1 MISIFF
7 VPGMFGSSIEYMLR
21 MFSNDFLYSVRSARR
36 NNIWCSSGIQSD
48 GSMHGFVKEWHP
60 GSLSDFEQNIDVEI
74 STPIYPTTDG
84 TLLKILKVY
93 PFKPSSVNVLLYAD
107 SLRAAEINILF
118 QYHKIAVGAV
128 MKFGLGI
135 FSNGHENE
143 NDIVNWNNKYTHW
156 SQMQPW
162 EWREWMSLFYT
173 TWVQEWINSQ
183 HEVPDNFLKISNT
196 EMLFRPKDTIT
207 RIFDFCNVPITGDLD
222 LFVNEW
228 AEKQQYVIDEF
239 NVLDDICNNTINNIA
254 FSWEQLHIV
263 ASAIVQQRL
272 RSLGYEIRCDGLN
285 TFPTDSA
292 TLYSLLERC

>member
-1 MISIFF
+1 
-7 VPGMFGSSIEYMLR
+7 MFGSSIEYMLR
-21 MFSNDFLYSVRSARR
+21 MYSNNFLYPVRLRR
-36 NNIWCSSGIQSD
+36 NQTNTAITGIQSD
-48 GSMHGFVKEWHP
+48 GSMHGFRKELHI
-60 GSLSDFEQNIDVEI
+60 GSLSAYGQNIDVEI
-74 STPIYPTTDG
+74 STPTYPTPDG

-196 EMLFRPKDTIT
+196 EMLFQPKDTIT
-207 RIFDFCNVPITGDLD
+207 CIFDFCNVPITGDLD

-285 TFPTDSA
+285 TFPTDST
-292 TLYSLLERC
+292 TLYNLLERY

>member
-7 VPGMFGSSIEYMLR
+7 VAGMFGSSIEYMLR
-21 MFSNDFLYSVRSARR
+21 MYSNNFLYPVHLRR
-36 NNIWCSSGIQSD
+36 NHTKTSITGIQSD
-48 GSMHGFVKEWHP
+48 GSMHGFRKESHI
-60 GSLSDFEQNIDVEI
+60 GSLSAYEQDIDAEI
-74 STPIYPTTDG
+74 STPTYPTPDG

-93 PFKPSSVNVLLYAD
+93 PLKPSSVNVLLYAD

-128 MKFGLGI
+128 MKQGLGI
-135 FSNGHENE
+135 FSNAMNK
-143 NDIVNWNNKYTHW
+143 NDIVTWNSKYTHW

-162 EWREWMSLFYT
+162 EWREWMSLFYPK
-173 TWVQEWINSQ
+173 WVQEWINSQ

-285 TFPTDSA
+285 TFPTDST
-292 TLYSLLERC
+292 TLYNLLERC

>member
-7 VPGMFGSSIEYMLR
+7 VAGMFGSSIEYMLR
-21 MFSNDFLYSVRSARR
+21 MYSNNFLYPVRLRR
-36 NNIWCSSGIQSD
+36 NQTNTAITGIQSD
-48 GSMHGFVKEWHP
+48 GSMHGFRKELHI
-60 GSLSDFEQNIDVEI
+60 GSLSAYGQNIDVEI
-74 STPIYPTTDG
+74 STPTYPTPDG

-196 EMLFRPKDTIT
+196 EMLFQPKDTIT

>member
-21 MFSNDFLYSVRSARR
+21 MFSNNFLYPVRPTRR
-36 NNIWCSSGIQSD
+36 NITGSTGIQSD
-48 GSMHGFVKEWHP
+48 GSMHGFIKEWHAS
-60 GSLSDFEQNIDVEI
+60 SLSDFEQNIDVEI
-74 STPIYPTTDG
+74 STPIYPTKDG

-93 PFKPSSVNVLLYAD
+93 PFKSSSVNVLLYAD
-107 SLRAAEINILF
+107 SLRAAEINMLF
-118 QYHKIAVGAV
+118 QYHKIAVGTT
-128 MKFGLGI
+128 KQFGLEI
-135 FSNGHENE
+135 FSNGNE
-143 NDIVNWNNKYTHW
+143 HNIVKWNNKYTHW
-156 SQMQPW
+156 SQMQLW
-162 EWREWMSLFYT
+162 EWREWISLFYVQY
-173 TWVQEWINSQ
+173 VQEWINSQ

-207 RIFDFCNVPITGDLD
+207 RIFNFCNVLITGDLD

-285 TFPTDSA
+285 TFPTDST
-292 TLYSLLERC
+292 TLYNLLERC

>member
-21 MFSNDFLYSVRSARR
+21 AFSNNFLHPVRLR
-36 NNIWCSSGIQSD
+36 CSNQTNAATTVIQPD
-48 GSMHGFVKEWHP
+48 GSMHGFLKESHI
-60 GSLSDFEQNIDVEI
+60 GSLLAYGQNIDVEI
-74 STPIYPTTDG
+74 STPIYPTRDG

-93 PFKPSSVNVLLYAD
+93 PFKSSSVNVLLYAD
-107 SLRAAEINILF
+107 SLRAAEINMLF
-118 QYHKIAVGAV
+118 QYHKCAAGAV
-128 MKFGLGI
+128 MKLGLDI
-135 FSNGHENE
+135 FSNGNE

-183 HEVPDNFLKISNT
+183 QEVPDNFLKISNT
-196 EMLFRPKDTIT
+196 EMLFQTKDTIT
-207 RIFDFCNVPITGDLD
+207 RVFDFCNVLITGDLD
-222 LFVNEW
+222 LFVNKW
-228 AEKQQYVIDEF
+228 TEKQQYVIDEF
-239 NVLDDICNNTINNIA
+239 NLLDDICNNTINNIA

-272 RSLGYEIRCDGLN
+272 RSLGYEIQCDGLN

-292 TLYSLLERC
+292 TLYNLLERC